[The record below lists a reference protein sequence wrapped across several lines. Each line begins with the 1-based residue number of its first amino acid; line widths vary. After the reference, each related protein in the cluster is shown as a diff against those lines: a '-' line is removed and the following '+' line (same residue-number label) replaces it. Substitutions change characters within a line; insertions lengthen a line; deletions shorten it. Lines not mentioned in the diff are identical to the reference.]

1 MQFNSEQLKAIRHGE
16 GPALVIAGPGSGKTS
31 VLTNRIKN
39 LIEEYKVNPENILVI
54 TFSKA
59 ASVEMQNRFI
69 NLCGKE
75 FYSVNFG
82 TFHSVFFQI
91 IHSVYN
97 YNTNNILNLR
107 QKRELMMHAIKATG
121 VLENPENEFVDTLL
135 NEVSGYMN
143 SNEMAKINSATNI
156 STEQFLMI
164 YREYGDS
171 KKSIGKI
178 DFEDMLVIVRD
189 LFRERRS
196 VLDEYRKRFKYILI
210 DEYQD
215 INSIQYDI
223 VKMLAGTSANLWVCG
238 DDDQSIY
245 GFRGARPEY
254 MLGFIRDYPK
264 AGVYRLSVNY
274 RCSSK
279 IIQIAGLTIE
289 ENSNRFAKNIECG
302 SGKEGFVKVIAC
314 ESTLQ
319 EYEYIEEIISKNKGR
334 SIALLLRTNNEAS
347 RYADILRGRKIACNM
362 REKAVNPYES
372 ECYRIFYNYLKLADN
387 NTGQMN
393 IKYLL
398 PVINKPVRYI
408 RRDSIKGDSI
418 SFEELIKANS
428 GRRNLLF
435 IIKSMEYHMHKL
447 KQFKDLYSR
456 INYIRK
462 GIGIDKYMSE
472 NLMGGDKYISYLA
485 TADWLQDSSRIFGT
499 VDEMNEY
506 AKAYGEYV
514 QDTAHDLKTGT
525 GSGDSVSVMTF
536 HASKGL
542 EFDIV
547 IIPHVNEGVVPH
559 KKAVGEDVEEE
570 RRLFYVAMTRA
581 KDELYISYIEGG
593 LGEKHLKSRFLY
605 KLVK

>member
-107 QKRELMMHAIKATG
+107 QKRELMLHAIKATG

-164 YREYGDS
+164 YREYGHS

-238 DDDQSIY
+238 DIGTYLIY
-245 GFRGARPEY
+245 RRT
-254 MLGFIRDYPK
+254 IR
-264 AGVYRLSVNY
+264 VH
-274 RCSSK
+274 
-279 IIQIAGLTIE
+279 
-289 ENSNRFAKNIECG
+289 
-302 SGKEGFVKVIAC
+302 
-314 ESTLQ
+314 
-319 EYEYIEEIISKNKGR
+319 
-334 SIALLLRTNNEAS
+334 
-347 RYADILRGRKIACNM
+347 CNM
-362 REKAVNPYES
+362 A
-372 ECYRIFYNYLKLADN
+372 
-387 NTGQMN
+387 
-393 IKYLL
+393 
-398 PVINKPVRYI
+398 
-408 RRDSIKGDSI
+408 
-418 SFEELIKANS
+418 
-428 GRRNLLF
+428 
-435 IIKSMEYHMHKL
+435 
-447 KQFKDLYSR
+447 
-456 INYIRK
+456 
-462 GIGIDKYMSE
+462 
-472 NLMGGDKYISYLA
+472 
-485 TADWLQDSSRIFGT
+485 
-499 VDEMNEY
+499 
-506 AKAYGEYV
+506 
-514 QDTAHDLKTGT
+514 
-525 GSGDSVSVMTF
+525 
-536 HASKGL
+536 
-542 EFDIV
+542 
-547 IIPHVNEGVVPH
+547 
-559 KKAVGEDVEEE
+559 
-570 RRLFYVAMTRA
+570 
-581 KDELYISYIEGG
+581 
-593 LGEKHLKSRFLY
+593 
-605 KLVK
+605 